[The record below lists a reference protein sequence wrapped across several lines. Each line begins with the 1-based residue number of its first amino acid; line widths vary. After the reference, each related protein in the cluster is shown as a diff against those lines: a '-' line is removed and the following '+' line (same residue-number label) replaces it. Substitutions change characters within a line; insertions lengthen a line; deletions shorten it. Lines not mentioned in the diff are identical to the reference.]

1 MRPLKQHLSL
11 LVAGHLL
18 LLLVLGCLQPVNAQQ
33 RTTSVGICYR
43 PIFPLEFLGT
53 GEEQQSVDNI
63 DFTLGLQRGFSGGM
77 VIRRGITEL
86 LSAEIGINYVK
97 RNYDYS
103 ITDSS
108 KFFTDGFTL
117 VGYEVPIS
125 ILAFIQ
131 LGEAVFMN
139 ASMGVGLDAFASSVR
154 TFNDNYEQFAI
165 KKHSVEPSLNA
176 NIGWEY
182 RTYRSGAIYL
192 GATYHRPFSEVFTNS
207 IIYREGTVETGSFT
221 QLSGSYL
228 TADLRYYF
236 HAEKDLKKKKK
247 SRD

>member
-1 MRPLKQHLSL
+1 MNQRLTISIIGSFLFVL
-11 LVAGHLL
+11 LVG
-18 LLLVLGCLQPVNAQQ
+18 PVTSAYAQQ

-53 GEEQQSVDNI
+53 GEEKQSVNNI

-77 VIRRGITEL
+77 VIRRGFTEL
-86 LSAEIGINYVK
+86 LSGEIGINYVK

-103 ITDSS
+103 IADSG
-108 KFFTDGFTL
+108 KVFNDGFTL

-131 LGEAVFMN
+131 LGEEIFMN

-154 TFNDNYEQFAI
+154 TFNDNYEQFSI

-182 RTYRSGAIYL
+182 RTYQSGAIYL
-192 GATYHRPFSEVFTNS
+192 GATYHRPFGDVFSNS
-207 IIYREGTVETGSFT
+207 IIYREGTSETGSFT

-236 HAEKDLKKKKK
+236 RAEKDPKKKRK

>member
-1 MRPLKQHLSL
+1 VKYLR
-11 LVAGHLL
+11 AILL
-18 LLLVLGCLQPVNAQQ
+18 LGTILMVAADSIHAQQ
-33 RTTSVGICYR
+33 RTTSVGLCYR
-43 PIFPLEFLGT
+43 PIFPLAFLGT

-63 DFTLGLQRGFSGGM
+63 NFTLGLKSGFSGGM
-77 VIRRGITEL
+77 VIRRGFTEL
-86 LSAEIGINYVK
+86 LSGEIGINYVK

-103 ITDSS
+103 ITDSG
-108 KFFTDGFTL
+108 KVFNDGFTL
-117 VGYEVPIS
+117 IGYEVPIS
-125 ILAFIQ
+125 LLAFIQ

-154 TFNDNYEQFAI
+154 TYNDNYEQFAI

-182 RTYRSGAIYL
+182 RTYKSGAIYL

-207 IIYREGTVETGSFT
+207 TIYRKGTVETGSFT

-236 HAEKDLKKKKK
+236 HAEKDAKKKRK